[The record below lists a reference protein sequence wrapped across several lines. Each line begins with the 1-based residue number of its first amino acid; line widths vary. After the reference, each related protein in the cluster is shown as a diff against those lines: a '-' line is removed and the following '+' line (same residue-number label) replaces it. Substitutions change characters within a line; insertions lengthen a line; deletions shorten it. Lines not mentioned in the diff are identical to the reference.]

1 MPTDRLRDRW
11 ARDEPAVNAWVMGSD
26 AAIPASLAAAGF
38 DGVTADLQHGRHPE
52 SSLDV
57 FAARVELAGAVP
69 MVRLRWNDPAEVMRV
84 LDLGVRGVIAPMI
97 GSADE
102 AARLVAA
109 ARYPPEGMRSYGP
122 VAGAFGSGRE
132 QTAVAN
138 AHVLVFAMIETA
150 GGLADV
156 DAIAATPGLDGLYV
170 GPADLGLSL
179 GLASFADLRDER
191 LLEALA
197 AVLEACRRHG
207 IVPGVHA
214 PTADKSVEMVER
226 GFRLVTP
233 LVDED
238 GLTAVARD
246 TVARTRSAISERRA
260 SDGDP
265 SRR

>member
-1 MPTDRLRDRW
+1 MQSDRLRDRW
-11 ARDEPAVNAWVMGSD
+11 TRDEPAVNAWVMGSD
-26 AAIPASLAAAGF
+26 AAMPASLAATGF
-38 DGVTADLQHGRHPE
+38 DGVTADLQHGRHTE
-52 SSLDV
+52 ASLDI

-69 MVRLRWNDPAEVMRV
+69 MVRLRWDVPAEVMRV

-97 GSADE
+97 ESADE

-109 ARYPPEGMRSYGP
+109 ARYPPDGTRSYGP
-122 VAGAFGSGRE
+122 IAGAFGSGRE
-132 QTAVAN
+132 QTTAAN
-138 AHVLVFAMIETA
+138 EHVLVFAMIETA
-150 GGLADV
+150 DGLAQV

-197 AVLEACRRHG
+197 AVLDACRRHG
-207 IVPGVHA
+207 IVPGIHA
-214 PTADKSVEMVER
+214 PTPDKSIEMAER

-238 GLTAVARD
+238 GLTAFSRE
-246 TVARTRSAISERRA
+246 TLARTRDAIRA
-260 SDGDP
+260 S
-265 SRR
+265 